1 MAKAKTTPGEGPGPG
16 PDKGEAPVKVKFLKL
31 WSSDRGV
38 FLPGATAE
46 LPQGIAA
53 SLVEELVAE
62 EA

>member
-1 MAKAKTTPGEGPGPG
+1 MAKAKTAPGEGPD
-16 PDKGEAPVKVKFLKL
+16 PDKGAAPVKVKFLKL

-38 FLPGATAE
+38 FLPGSTAE